1 MKNFFNLIIRF
12 LKRMLMAT
20 MLAYMIAWHN
30 VYKEETSTPNNIEIV
45 LQEEEN
51 DDKSSIHF

>member
-1 MKNFFNLIIRF
+1 
-12 LKRMLMAT
+12 MAT

-30 VYKEETSTPNNIEIV
+30 VYKEETSTTNNIEIV

>member
-1 MKNFFNLIIRF
+1 
-12 LKRMLMAT
+12 MAT

-30 VYKEETSTPNNIEIV
+30 VYKEETRAPNNIEIV

-51 DDKSSIHF
+51 EDKSSIHF